1 VGAALGLPAMAW
13 VDGPWGAWASLV
25 PLGVLVWLL
34 VRVPLQHALRRAA

>member
-1 VGAALGLPAMAW
+1 

-34 VRVPLQHALRRAA
+34 VRVPIQNAARRV